1 MNILKKYIL
10 PAIALLAFACDTEID
25 IPAPSTGSG
34 SAQLDFSNYVAVG
47 NSLTA
52 GFMDNGL
59 YEEGQMN
66 SFPAIINGQVQ
77 AAGAVTNFTQP
88 MVSGNGSGYLRLAS
102 LDLIASVF
110 TFDSAFLAPDPS
122 FLQKATGSGFNNIGV
137 PGIRVSDIKT
147 PGYGADPQQAN
158 PFFWRMLPSG
168 SELTTYADF
177 VASSD
182 PTFFTCWLGN
192 NDVLGYATSGGLTP
206 LTDSATFNSFYRD
219 LVDGMVNGGAQGVV
233 ATIPDVT
240 NIPFFQIV
248 PWNGIPIFTQA
259 DVDSANVGYARE
271 IDPQIRE
278 AVKVEVIR
286 LAVTI
291 EDVATNEIPDLAF
304 QTAYQP
310 AYDAAIDAGA
320 SDQEAQ
326 AIAEQDVEDLSN
338 QLISELPD
346 HLQGNETSPELDPL
360 FDIID
365 NELAN
370 NTMLQ
375 QGIAQGIVD
384 LTNAYDNDSLPA
396 EQKAA
401 LDAQIDT
408 ASADQI
414 AALKAAGIYPVF
426 EIGAN
431 PFVIEVPVTET
442 NPLGIRQMQEGELIL
457 FTAIAAGELEDSTAV
472 QPKAD
477 QYILTQDELD
487 RMYDHWNYFNSVIS
501 SYSSSSDVAV
511 LNTNDILTE
520 VNNGFFTGTEAINAE
535 YIQGGAFSLDAV
547 HLTPKGYAVM
557 ANAFIQSI
565 NSKFGSNIP
574 TVNSNNYRGVIL
586 P

>member
-10 PAIALLAFACDTEID
+10 PAFALFAFACDTEID

-66 SFPAIINGQVQ
+66 SFPAIINGQLQ
-77 AAGAVTNFTQP
+77 AAGAETNFTQP

-102 LDLIASVF
+102 LDLVSSDF
-110 TFDSAFLAPDPS
+110 TFDTTFQAPDPS

-137 PGIRVSDIKT
+137 PGIRVSDIRNT
-147 PGYGADPQQAN
+147 MYGANPQQAN
-158 PFFWRMLPSG
+158 PYFWRMLPNGEEANTS
-168 SELTTYADF
+168 YADF
-177 VASSD
+177 VDSSD

-192 NDVLGYATSGGLTP
+192 NDVLGYATTGGLTP
-206 LTDSATFNSFYRD
+206 LTDSATFNSFYRE

-271 IDPQIRE
+271 IDPQIE
-278 AVKVEVIR
+278 

-291 EDVATNEIPDLAF
+291 AAVATNVIPDLAF
-304 QTAYQP
+304 QAEYQP
-310 AYDAAIDAGA
+310 AYDSAIDAGA

-346 HLQGNETSPELDPL
+346 HLQGNETSPELDPH
-360 FDIID
+360 FAIID
-365 NELAN
+365 NKLATN
-370 NTMLQ
+370 EDLQ
-375 QGIAQGIVD
+375 NGIAGEIAST
-384 LTNAYDNDSLPA
+384 TND
-396 EQKAA
+396 
-401 LDAQIDT
+401 
-408 ASADQI
+408 
-414 AALKAAGIYPVF
+414 LKAAGIYPVF

-477 QYILTQDELD
+477 QYILTHDELD

>member
-10 PAIALLAFACDTEID
+10 PAFALFAFACDTEID

-59 YEEGQMN
+59 YEEAQMN
-66 SFPAIINGQVQ
+66 SFPAIINGQLQ
-77 AAGAVTNFTQP
+77 AAGAETNFTQP

-102 LDLIASVF
+102 LDLIASEF

-168 SELTTYADF
+168 SELTTYADY
-177 VASSD
+177 VATSD

-192 NDVLGYATSGGLTP
+192 NDVLGYATTGGLTP
-206 LTDSATFNSFYRD
+206 LTDSATFNSFYRE

-248 PWNGIPIFTQA
+248 PWNGIPLLTQEQVDQANGAYA
-259 DVDSANVGYARE
+259 D
-271 IDPQIRE
+271 ILDPQIE
-278 AVKVEVIR
+278 

-291 EDVATNEIPDLAF
+291 AAVATNVTPSVA
-304 QTAYQP
+304 QGTVYQQAY
-310 AYDAAIDAGA
+310 
-320 SDQEAQ
+320 EQ
-326 AIAEQDVEDLSN
+326 AIAGGADPATAEQIATDFVRSPDGLADQIN
-338 QLISELPD
+338 SELPD
-346 HLQGNETSPELDPL
+346 HLQGNETSENLDPL

-365 NELAN
+365 NELATN
-370 NTMLQ
+370 EDLQ
-375 QGIAQGIVD
+375 NGIAGEIAST
-384 LTNAYDNDSLPA
+384 TND
-396 EQKAA
+396 
-401 LDAQIDT
+401 
-408 ASADQI
+408 
-414 AALKAAGIYPVF
+414 LKAAGIYPVF

-457 FTAIAAGELEDSTAV
+457 FTAIAAEELEGNRAV

-477 QYILTQDELD
+477 QYILTHDELD

>member
-10 PAIALLAFACDTEID
+10 PAFALFAFACDTEID

-59 YEEGQMN
+59 YEEAQMN
-66 SFPAIINGQVQ
+66 SFPAIINGQLQ
-77 AAGAVTNFTQP
+77 AAGAETNFTQP

-102 LDLIASVF
+102 LDLIASEF

-168 SELTTYADF
+168 SELTTYADY
-177 VASSD
+177 VATSD

-192 NDVLGYATSGGLTP
+192 NDVLGYATTGGLTP
-206 LTDSATFNSFYRD
+206 LTDSATFNSFYRE

-271 IDPQIRE
+271 IDPQIE
-278 AVKVEVIR
+278 

-291 EDVATNEIPDLAF
+291 AAVATNVIPDLAF
-304 QTAYQP
+304 QAAYQP

-326 AIAEQDVEDLSN
+326 AIAEQAVEDLSN

-346 HLQGNETSPELDPL
+346 HLQGNETSENLAPL

-365 NELAN
+365 NELATN
-370 NTMLQ
+370 EDLQ
-375 QGIAQGIVD
+375 NGIAGEIAST
-384 LTNAYDNDSLPA
+384 TND
-396 EQKAA
+396 
-401 LDAQIDT
+401 
-408 ASADQI
+408 
-414 AALKAAGIYPVF
+414 LKAAGIYPVF

-457 FTAIAAGELEDSTAV
+457 FTAIAAEELEGNRAV

-477 QYILTQDELD
+477 QYILTHDELD